1 MSVRYQL
8 TSVDVVTLIHK
19 TQSQFSFVHFKKF
32 MVDLYLFSHLRFPTW
47 GWRGRGLGTMALARV
62 LSWPVFFRL
71 VYTEICLL
79 CKAFS

>member
-47 GWRGRGLGTMALARV
+47 GWRSIRIGNDGAGQGPELACVLQAGLH
-62 LSWPVFFRL
+62 
-71 VYTEICLL
+71 
-79 CKAFS
+79 